1 MSPDELSAMLIKH
14 RLIRKMSLINPNNL
28 IKDLNQIEFNE
39 LEEKKEDYRIT
50 NLRVRRHFINQILYL
65 KGLNREVANEMYIL
79 KMGKILDRNLNNPN
93 MKINKE
99 TVVNAL
105 RSSFTNNT
113 FLNKLKKQSAQIENE
128 LKRLGINYE

>member
-28 IKDLNQIEFNE
+28 IKDLNQIEINE